1 LCRGGNDADVVE
13 VVRKILWHK
22 ITPALLMQVTAPV
35 LAIQGLSVVWGCGQ
49 RVMQAWCGYRPALG
63 AIVRRERNT
72 MKVTT
77 SAVKSAIAA
86 GGIAAAG
93 VLAAATASAA
103 PPNIQGFGTSEQ
115 LVDGPLIT
123 NYTVSNLQPSN
134 SAIPGYTPKGT
145 LYQADITARSDGGLV
160 TPMVN
165 DFIARGPNGQN
176 YRVID
181 KVQAPGSLNPAP
193 IPQGSESTGTLYF
206 DVTGAPPNGVVYNDG
221 MQDILIWTSN
231 MPGASA
237 PGAPN
242 ASPAPGT
249 LPGPAPHT

>member
-1 LCRGGNDADVVE
+1 
-13 VVRKILWHK
+13 
-22 ITPALLMQVTAPV
+22 
-35 LAIQGLSVVWGCGQ
+35 
-49 RVMQAWCGYRPALG
+49 
-63 AIVRRERNT
+63 

-77 SAVKSAIAA
+77 TAVKSAIAA

-115 LVDGPLIT
+115 LIDGPMVT

-134 SAIPGYTPKGT
+134 AAIPGYTPKGT
-145 LYQADITARSDGGLV
+145 LYQADVTARSDSGIV

-181 KVQAPGSLNPAP
+181 KVAAPGSLNPAP
-193 IPQGSESTGTLYF
+193 IPQGTESTGTLYF

-231 MPGASA
+231 VPGAST
-237 PGAPN
+237 PGSPN
-242 ASPAPGT
+242 ASPPPGAP
-249 LPGPAPHT
+249 PGPAHT

>member
-1 LCRGGNDADVVE
+1 
-13 VVRKILWHK
+13 
-22 ITPALLMQVTAPV
+22 
-35 LAIQGLSVVWGCGQ
+35 
-49 RVMQAWCGYRPALG
+49 
-63 AIVRRERNT
+63 
-72 MKVTT
+72 MKVTKT
-77 SAVKSAIAA
+77 AVKTAVAA
-86 GGIAAAG
+86 GGIA
-93 VLAAATASAA
+93 LASVFAATPALAGP

-134 SAIPGYTPKGT
+134 VTIPGYTPKGT
-145 LYQADITARSDGGLV
+145 LYQADVAARSDGGLV

-165 DFIARGPNGQN
+165 NFIARGPNGQN

-181 KVQAPGSLNPAP
+181 KVGVPNGLNPAP

-221 MQDILIWTSN
+221 MQDILMWTSN
-231 MPGASA
+231 VPSEAA

-242 ASPAPGT
+242 SSPAPA
-249 LPGPAPHT
+249 PGAPPSPAAHT

>member
-1 LCRGGNDADVVE
+1 
-13 VVRKILWHK
+13 
-22 ITPALLMQVTAPV
+22 
-35 LAIQGLSVVWGCGQ
+35 
-49 RVMQAWCGYRPALG
+49 
-63 AIVRRERNT
+63 
-72 MKVTT
+72 MKVTKT
-77 SAVKSAIAA
+77 AVKTAA
-86 GGIAAAG
+86 AAGIAA
-93 VLAAATASAA
+93 VSVFAAAPAFASP

-115 LVDGPLIT
+115 LVDGALIT

-134 SAIPGYTPKGT
+134 VTIPGYTPKGT
-145 LYQADITARSDGGLV
+145 LYQADITARSDAGLV

-181 KVQAPGSLNPAP
+181 KVGAPNGLNPAP

-231 MPGASA
+231 MEGGSA
-237 PGAPN
+237 PGAVN
-242 ASPAPGT
+242 SPAPGAVNS
-249 LPGPAPHT
+249 PAPGAVNSPAPGAPPEPAPTA

>member
-1 LCRGGNDADVVE
+1 M
-13 VVRKILWHK
+13 W
-22 ITPALLMQVTAPV
+22 
-35 LAIQGLSVVWGCGQ
+35 
-49 RVMQAWCGYRPALG
+49 
-63 AIVRRERNT
+63 ERLFDT
-72 MKVTT
+72 KGIPMKVTT
-77 SAVKSAIAA
+77 TAVKSAIAA

-115 LVDGPLIT
+115 LIDGPMVT

-134 SAIPGYTPKGT
+134 ASIPGYTPKGT
-145 LYQADITARSDGGLV
+145 LYQADVTARSDGGIV

-206 DVTGAPPNGVVYNDG
+206 DATGAPPNGVVYNDG
-221 MQDILIWTSN
+221 MQDILMWTSN
-231 MPGASA
+231 VPGASTPGAAPNSPAAPPSATPA
-237 PGAPN
+237 PGA
-242 ASPAPGT
+242 
-249 LPGPAPHT
+249 LPGPATS

>member
-1 LCRGGNDADVVE
+1 MQLRLKLSSLGYAAVAV
-13 VVRKILWHK
+13 W
-22 ITPALLMQVTAPV
+22 PQYQVTAKK
-35 LAIQGLSVVWGCGQ
+35 
-49 RVMQAWCGYRPALG
+49 
-63 AIVRRERNT
+63 
-72 MKVTT
+72 MKEPKEPNVKITTT
-77 SAVKSAIAA
+77 SAKTAIGAA
-86 GGIAAAG
+86 GIAAASI
-93 VLAAATASAA
+93 VAAATASAA
-103 PPNIQGFGTSEQ
+103 PPNIQGFGTSEP
-115 LVDGPLIT
+115 LIDGPLIT

-134 SAIPGYTPKGT
+134 VAIPGYTPKGT
-145 LYQADITARSDGGLV
+145 LYQADVTARSDGGLV
-160 TPMVN
+160 TPQVN

-181 KVQAPGSLNPAP
+181 KVAAPGSLNPAP

-231 MPGASA
+231 VPGSST

-249 LPGPAPHT
+249 LPGPAHT

>member
-1 LCRGGNDADVVE
+1 
-13 VVRKILWHK
+13 
-22 ITPALLMQVTAPV
+22 
-35 LAIQGLSVVWGCGQ
+35 
-49 RVMQAWCGYRPALG
+49 
-63 AIVRRERNT
+63 

-77 SAVKSAIAA
+77 TAVKSAIAA

-93 VLAAATASAA
+93 VFAAATASAA
-103 PPNIQGFGTSEQ
+103 PNIQGFGTSEQ

-134 SAIPGYTPKGT
+134 ASIPGYTPKGT
-145 LYQADITARSDGGLV
+145 LYQADVTARSDGGLV
-160 TPMVN
+160 TPMVK

-181 KVQAPGSLNPAP
+181 KAGAPNGLNPAP

-231 MPGASA
+231 VPGGSA
-237 PGAPN
+237 PAPSV
-242 ASPAPGT
+242 SPAPGQ
-249 LPGPAPHT
+249 PPAPAPHT

>member
-1 LCRGGNDADVVE
+1 MQLRLKLSSLGYAAVAV
-13 VVRKILWHK
+13 W
-22 ITPALLMQVTAPV
+22 PQYQVTAKKMKEPKEPIV
-35 LAIQGLSVVWGCGQ
+35 KITTTTVKTAI
-49 RVMQAWCGYRPALG
+49 G
-63 AIVRRERNT
+63 A
-72 MKVTT
+72 
-77 SAVKSAIAA
+77 A
-86 GGIAAAG
+86 GIAA
-93 VLAAATASAA
+93 VSVVAAATASAA
-103 PPNIQGFGTSEQ
+103 PPNIQGFGTSEP
-115 LVDGPLIT
+115 LIDGPLVT

-134 SAIPGYTPKGT
+134 VAIPGYTPKGT
-145 LYQADITARSDGGLV
+145 LYQADITVRSDGGLV

-231 MPGASA
+231 VPGASA
-237 PGAPN
+237 PGAAPN
-242 ASPAPGT
+242 SPSAPQNSSPAPGA
-249 LPGPAPHT
+249 LPGQATT